1 MIHSLHELLSQWV
14 APQTLSL
21 LVGLSAGLVFG
32 EVFRLGMLLAMKAF
46 DVSMSRRGD
55 IVSNRHVLTETEVGD
70 VLRAFTPSS
79 LIGLDVRSGTEA
91 FVSV

>member
-1 MIHSLHELLSQWV
+1 MFSLAKQ
-14 APQTLSL
+14 
-21 LVGLSAGLVFG
+21 
-32 EVFRLGMLLAMKAF
+32 LAMKAF

-79 LIGLDVRSGTEA
+79 LIGLDVRSGAGA
-91 FVSV
+91 FVSL

>member
-1 MIHSLHELLSQWV
+1 MFSLAKQ
-14 APQTLSL
+14 
-21 LVGLSAGLVFG
+21 
-32 EVFRLGMLLAMKAF
+32 LAMKAL

-79 LIGLDVRSGTEA
+79 LIGLDVRSGDKA